1 MRVEY
6 FGISLEF
13 SGTAGLSGTN
23 SGAHGLSC
31 GELSL
36 SVFSGDVIGVGLVA
50 AAGFLPLDTLVAGS

>member
-13 SGTAGLSGTN
+13 SGTAGLSGEN

-36 SVFSGDVIGVGLVA
+36 SVFSGDVFDVGLVV
-50 AAGFLPLDTLVAGS
+50 AAGFLSLDTLVAGS

>member
-6 FGISLEF
+6 FGISLES

-31 GELSL
+31 GELLL
-36 SVFSGDVIGVGLVA
+36 SFISGDVFDVGLAV

>member
-13 SGTAGLSGTN
+13 SGKN

-31 GELSL
+31 GELLL
-36 SVFSGDVIGVGLVA
+36 SVISGDVFGVGLAV
-50 AAGFLPLDTLVAGS
+50 AAGFLPLDPLVAGS